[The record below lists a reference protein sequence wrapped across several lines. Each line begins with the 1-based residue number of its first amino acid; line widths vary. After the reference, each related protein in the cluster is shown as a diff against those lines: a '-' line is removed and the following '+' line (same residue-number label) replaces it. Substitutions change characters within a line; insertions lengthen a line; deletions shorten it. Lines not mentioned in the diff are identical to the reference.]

1 MFSWRL
7 EMTWLMIRQNGVFNT
22 WISIIKELEFDR
34 RVIDVFLYYGLG
46 WKMYWTS
53 ILALQLLTFSDT
65 ECTKVWIPSE
75 KLLRFFIRFFH
86 VKLTDFPSSIFHTF
100 FLTWFGNLAR
110 CLKITEKSEANY
122 VYTLSGQKFIKSA
135 KNGPFLR
142 VFEKLKFAVKQGYQ
156 TGILIGKKLVEN
168 AHIQK
173 FKCDILGYFQTLCGL
188 ETLH

>member
-110 CLKITEKSEANY
+110 CLKITEKSY
-122 VYTLSGQKFIKSA
+122 STLRAKPATFTLWVDKSSL
-135 KNGPFLR
+135 KEPKTVHFCEFLKTWSLRSNR
-142 VFEKLKFAVKQGYQ
+142 VTKQVNFDRQ
-156 TGILIGKKLVEN
+156 KLVEN
-168 AHIQK
+168 AHI
-173 FKCDILGYFQTLCGL
+173 
-188 ETLH
+188 

>member
-1 MFSWRL
+1 MWEEKVGTKRKKKKTLRRPLIVWQYFFFPLSCFLLLLRSFFAEKEVEKIILNLKVSNVNEQNVGLALRHSKVCDLNLGQIWAGILMFSWRL

-75 KLLRFFIRFFH
+75 KLF
-86 VKLTDFPSSIFHTF
+86 
-100 FLTWFGNLAR
+100 
-110 CLKITEKSEANY
+110 
-122 VYTLSGQKFIKSA
+122 
-135 KNGPFLR
+135 
-142 VFEKLKFAVKQGYQ
+142 
-156 TGILIGKKLVEN
+156 
-168 AHIQK
+168 
-173 FKCDILGYFQTLCGL
+173 
-188 ETLH
+188 